1 MAYWNSFCK
10 KILAPWYFS
19 ALGRRTVHFGKAIKD
34 KQEAGPADM
43 ERAALKEDWTVARL
57 CAKER
62 ALRRLEIE
70 NIDWTTTAAVA
81 LHTGP
86 PSTAFHSDL
95 HPIRQLQLHV
105 RCHHE
110 YQNRTSC
117 TSQSECQRR
126 E

>member
-1 MAYWNSFCK
+1 MK

-19 ALGRRTVHFGKAIKD
+19 ALERRTVHFGKAIKD

-81 LHTGP
+81 LHTAPPKYRIPFRP
-86 PSTAFHSDL
+86 PSDPAATAARPLPS
-95 HPIRQLQLHV
+95 
-105 RCHHE
+105 
-110 YQNRTSC
+110 
-117 TSQSECQRR
+117 
-126 E
+126 